1 MAFLVALDQNK
12 GLMGKNGLLP
22 IPSYLSILR
31 DHFMVRLQCCVNRHI
46 VARYNI
52 GEQYTPT
59 LLMYAMHTVVYE
71 CKNSGLMYIFWI
83 LGSSKQQYYLHS
95 CVSSANTAM
104 VGTRGRYRCSPG
116 LYCLC
121 WSCSVGYTSDYWS
134 RESCDIHH
142 SLGTLSLSS
151 EHRPALVCNCMYI
164 QYTCI

>member
-71 CKNSGLMYIFWI
+71 CKNSGLMVKNVHI
-83 LGSSKQQYYLHS
+83 LDFRFQQ
-95 CVSSANTAM
+95 TA
-104 VGTRGRYRCSPG
+104 VLPSQ
-116 LYCLC
+116 LC
-121 WSCSVGYTSDYWS
+121 QQCQHCYGGYE
-134 RESCDIHH
+134 RK
-142 SLGTLSLSS
+142 
-151 EHRPALVCNCMYI
+151 I
-164 QYTCI
+164 QM